1 MQSEIDTLFFFAYNW
16 NAFKKQINKIFNF
29 NFLQGNKQMTI
40 NIQNIPQELRELNQ

>member
-1 MQSEIDTLFFFAYNW
+1 MLSEFDTLFFFAYNW
-16 NAFKKQINKIFNF
+16 NAFKKQINKNFNF